1 MVARTD
7 GSVGGDESQPLLAA
21 NTTANTPSKA
31 SKKLLILVVAGVFL
45 FAVDFGA
52 FMSSAPQ
59 TAIFEQIICRD
70 RVHSHDMLNATRNA
84 FQGSD
89 PCKSEA
95 VQGELA
101 LILGYKD
108 GLDVLP
114 SMSRFRSADV

>member
-1 MVARTD
+1 MVVRAQS
-7 GSVGGDESQPLLAA
+7 SVGDESQPLLAA
-21 NTTANTPSKA
+21 TTSDNAQRKS
-31 SKKLLILVVAGVFL
+31 SKKLWILIVAGIFL
-45 FAVDFGA
+45 LAADFGG

-70 RVHSHDMLNATRNA
+70 RVHSRDTLNSTRDPPHE
-84 FQGSD
+84 SD

-101 LILGYKD
+101 VILGYKD

-114 SMSRFRSADV
+114 SMFCVQGEGG